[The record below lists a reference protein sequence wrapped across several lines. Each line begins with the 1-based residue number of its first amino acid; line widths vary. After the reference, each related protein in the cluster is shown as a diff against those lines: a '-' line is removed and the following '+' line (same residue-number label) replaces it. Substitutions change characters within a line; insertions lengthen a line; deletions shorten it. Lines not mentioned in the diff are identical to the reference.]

1 MCCASPLR
9 IGLPMA
15 RMRPALMPMPARCET
30 YLTMAL
36 AVALMESK
44 LSPHSMSTHELNWR
58 EGVRTPDMMG
68 VGKEI
73 LKVETA
79 W

>member
-1 MCCASPLR
+1 
-9 IGLPMA
+9 MA
-15 RMRPALMPMPARCET
+15 RMRPALMPIPARCET

-36 AVALMESK
+36 EVALIESK

-58 EGVRTPDMMG
+58 EGVRTPAIIG

-73 LKVETA
+73 LNVETA